1 MIQGDMLFLWE
12 KHQITRVNSILGLAA
27 LVVLYV
33 EAINTPDAIP
43 NVQRAW
49 DTFVLAKCLDVKKAA
64 LQTYD
69 AHMKSQLSNVLP
81 CSNTEIRTS
90 HEAALKECE
99 SQFIME
105 LAGISTNT
113 IEMAS
118 RELKVRH
125 KTMIR
130 VFEIKKTFFA
140 LYSQPRFWDW

>member
-1 MIQGDMLFLWE
+1 M
-12 KHQITRVNSILGLAA
+12 
-27 LVVLYV
+27 LYV

-49 DTFVLAKCLDVKKAA
+49 DTFVSAKCFDVKQAA

-69 AHMKSQLSNVLP
+69 ELMTSQLSDVLP
-81 CSNTEIRTS
+81 CSNTKIRTS
-90 HEAALKECE
+90 HDAALKECE

-105 LAGISTNT
+105 LSGISTDS

-130 VFEIKKTFFA
+130 VFEIN
-140 LYSQPRFWDW
+140 